1 MSLNAG
7 YKSPWLT
14 EELEIL
20 QGAVRK
26 FYEREF
32 LPHSERWDEQ
42 GSVDRDAWLKAGEAG
57 ILCASIKEEYG
68 GGGGTFAHEMV
79 IAEEQGRIGISG
91 FGNSVHSG
99 IVAHYIQSYGTEDQ
113 KKKWLPKMATGEI
126 VGGIAMT
133 EPGTGSDLQGVKTTA
148 KKSGNQYVVNGQKTF
163 ITNGQQANLIC
174 VVAKTD
180 PAGGAKGTSL
190 IMVETDEVEGFRR
203 GRNLKKLGMKAQD
216 TSELFFDDVK
226 VPTSN
231 LLGTEE
237 GKGFFQLMQQLPQ
250 ERLIIAVQACVAM
263 EMALKY
269 TTDYVKERTAFGQR
283 ILDFQNTQFKLA
295 ECKTEAT
302 IARVF
307 VDDCAMK
314 LLDGK
319 LDATTAA
326 MAKWWTTQKQNEIVD
341 TCLQFFGGFGYMME
355 YPIAK
360 LYADARVQKIY
371 GGTNEIM
378 KMLIARTL

>member
-1 MSLNAG
+1 MSLNAA
-7 YKSPWLT
+7 YKSPWLN

-20 QGAVRK
+20 QSAVAK
-26 FYEREF
+26 FYEKEF
-32 LPHSERWDEQ
+32 QPHVDRWDEQ

-68 GGGGTFAHEMV
+68 GGGGNFAHEMV
-79 IAEEQGRIGISG
+79 IAEEQGRAGISG

-99 IVAHYIQSYGTEDQ
+99 IVAHYIQSYGTEEQ
-113 KKKWLPKMATGEI
+113 KKKWLPKMASGEI
-126 VGGIAMT
+126 VGAIAMT

-180 PAGGAKGTSL
+180 PAAGAKGTSL
-190 IMVETDEVEGFRR
+190 IMVETEEVEGFRR
-203 GRNLKKLGMKAQD
+203 GRNLKKMGQKAQD
-216 TSELFFDDVK
+216 TSELFFDEVK
-226 VPTSN
+226 VPMSN
-231 LLGTEE
+231 LLGAEE
-237 GKGFFQLMQQLPQ
+237 GKGFIQLMQQLPQ

-269 TTDYVKERTAFGQR
+269 TSDYVKERTAFGQR

-307 VDDCAMK
+307 TDDCAVK

-319 LDATTAA
+319 LDPTTAA

-341 TCLQFFGGFGYMME
+341 TCLQFFGGYGYMME

-360 LYADARVQKIY
+360 LYTDARIQKIY

>member
-1 MSLNAG
+1 MDLIAG
-7 YKSPWLT
+7 YKSPWMT

-26 FYEREF
+26 FYEKEF
-32 LPHSERWDEQ
+32 VPHSDRWTKQ
-42 GSVDRDAWLKAGEAG
+42 GCVDRDAWNKAGAAG
-57 ILCASIKEEYG
+57 ILCASISEEYG

-79 IAEEQGRIGISG
+79 ITEEQERAGVVG
-91 FGNSVHSG
+91 FGNSVHST
-99 IVAHYIQSYGTEDQ
+99 IVAHYIESYGTEEQ
-113 KKKWLPKMATGEI
+113 KKRWLPKMATGEI
-126 VGGIAMT
+126 VGAIAMT
-133 EPGTGSDLQGVKTTA
+133 EPGTGSDLQGVRTTA
-148 KKSGNQYVVNGQKTF
+148 KKEGNQYVVNGQKTF

-190 IMVETDEVEGFRR
+190 VMVETDEAEGFRR
-203 GRNLKKLGMKAQD
+203 GRNLDKIGQHAQD

-226 VPTSN
+226 VPTAN
-231 LLGTEE
+231 LLGAEE
-237 GKGFFQLMQQLPQ
+237 GKGFVQLMQQLPQ

-263 EMALKY
+263 EKAVAV
-269 TTDYVKERTAFGQR
+269 TAAYVKERKAFGKA

-295 ECKTEAT
+295 ECKTEAA

-307 VDDCAMK
+307 TDDCAMK

-326 MAKWWTTQKQNEIVD
+326 MAKWWTTQKQCEIVD
-341 TCLQFFGGFGYMME
+341 TCLQFFGGYGYMME
-355 YPIAK
+355 YPIAQM
-360 LYADARVQKIY
+360 YQDARIQKIY

-378 KMLIARTL
+378 KLLIARTL

>member
-1 MSLNAG
+1 MELNAG
-7 YKSPWLT
+7 YRSPWMT

-20 QGAVRK
+20 QDAVHK
-26 FYEREF
+26 FYVKEF
-32 LPHSERWDEQ
+32 APHVDRWNKQ
-42 GSVDRDAWLKAGEAG
+42 GCVDRDAWNKAGTAG
-57 ILCASIKEEYG
+57 ILCASISEEYG

-79 IAEEQGRIGISG
+79 IAQEQGRAGISG

-99 IVAHYIQSYGTEDQ
+99 IVAHYIEAYGTEEQ
-113 KKKWLPKMATGEI
+113 KKKWLPKMATGEM
-126 VGGIAMT
+126 VAAIAMT
-133 EPGTGSDLQGVKTTA
+133 EPGTGSDLQGVRTTA
-148 KKSGNQYVVNGQKTF
+148 RKEGNQYVLNGQKTF
-163 ITNGQQANLIC
+163 ITNGQQATLIC

-180 PAGGAKGTSL
+180 PNAGAKGISL
-190 IMVETDEVEGFRR
+190 IMVETEEVEGFRR
-203 GRNLKKLGMKAQD
+203 GRNLDKIGQHAQD

-231 LLGTEE
+231 LLGAAE
-237 GKGFFQLMQQLPQ
+237 GMGFIQLMQQLPQ

-263 EMALKY
+263 EKAVQV
-269 TTDYVKERTAFGQR
+269 TADYVKERTAFGKR

-307 VDDCAMK
+307 TDDCAVK

-326 MAKWWTTQKQNEIVD
+326 MAKWWTTQKQCEIVD
-341 TCLQFFGGFGYMME
+341 TCLQFFGGYGYMME
-355 YPIAK
+355 YPIAQM
-360 LYADARVQKIY
+360 YADGRIQKIY

-378 KMLIARTL
+378 KLLIARTL